1 MTPTYAHAP
10 PNSPPLRDA
19 THTIRSRVHARTV
32 FTFSRRSFL
41 PRRGHHPAH
50 PTFPKF
56 LIFVLFPV
64 LSVRLLRGREGGKEG
79 GWRKEISASFGISD
93 SNIPLAPYQDYYMN
107 VCGSLKRD
115 LSRKIDSNS
124 SYIVLLFA
132 PTITKRFVL
141 NVFPS
146 LDRSIDQFL
155 RCFPSF
161 RSTYLSTPFNSILKI
176 FHPRNDAAD
185 LKDPACTEGTKE
197 QKEGEIR
204 VAE

>member
-1 MTPTYAHAP
+1 MRHPTRHPCETPHTRSARAYTRDP
-10 PNSPPLRDA
+10 CSP
-19 THTIRSRVHARTV
+19 
-32 FTFSRRSFL
+32 SRRSFL

-64 LSVRLLRGREGGKEG
+64 LSVRLLRGREEGKEG

-124 SYIVLLFA
+124 SHIVLLFA

-155 RCFPSF
+155 RLLSFFSIHVLIYAIQFHLKNIPS
-161 RSTYLSTPFNSILKI
+161 SK
-176 FHPRNDAAD
+176 
-185 LKDPACTEGTKE
+185 
-197 QKEGEIR
+197 
-204 VAE
+204 

>member
-1 MTPTYAHAP
+1 MRHPTRHPCETPHTRSARAYTREP
-10 PNSPPLRDA
+10 CSP
-19 THTIRSRVHARTV
+19 SRGV
-32 FTFSRRSFL
+32 RSF
-41 PRRGHHPAH
+41 RGADITP
-50 PTFPKF
+50 PTQPFPSFSFSCFF
-56 LIFVLFPV
+56 LFSLDACYA
-64 LSVRLLRGREGGKEG
+64 GGKEEGKEG

-107 VCGSLKRD
+107 VCGSLKQD

-197 QKEGEIR
+197 QKKGEIR
-204 VAE
+204 IAE